1 MSASSSPDGSASPA
15 APRFTL
21 RPYQADR
28 DREASLELWRAT
40 WQVAFPSIDFTARL
54 PWWRERW
61 TTELEPAFRIIVGDI
76 DDGVAGFTVV
86 NVAARYLDQIV
97 VGPRAW
103 GTGLGRALMD
113 DAKAVCPSGLLL
125 DVNKDNARAVAFYA
139 REGFVVTGETVN
151 PRSGLPVLKL
161 AWTPESVTPISGNRL
176 LGDDHA

>member
-1 MSASSSPDGSASPA
+1 MSASASP
-15 APRFTL
+15 PDNRPPSVGPGFTL
-21 RPYQADR
+21 RPYQAER
-28 DREASLELWRAT
+28 DREAALELWRAT
-40 WQVAFPSIDFTARL
+40 WQVAFPSIDFTARM

-61 TTELEPAFRIIVGDI
+61 TTELEPGFRIIVGDI
-76 DDGVAGFTVV
+76 DGGVDGFTVV

-113 DAKAVCPSGLLL
+113 DAKAVCPTGLTL

-161 AWTPESVTPISGNRL
+161 AWVP
-176 LGDDHA
+176 